1 MGIRSTTPRGAVATA
16 LNLFR
21 ERATEAVVYQLKQI
35 GEEVRNAQVELM
47 PGSGQGRGS
56 YTDRSGNL
64 RSSIG
69 YVIIVNGR
77 IRTKAGFG
85 AKGANEGQSQG
96 ETTAE
101 SFAAKFPDK
110 TALVVVAGMNYAVY
124 VAEKNFDVLD
134 TAYIKAKQI
143 VPKMLKE
150 LGIRKNSIK

>member
-1 MGIRSTTPRGAVATA
+1 M
-16 LNLFR
+16 
-21 ERATEAVVYQLKQI
+21 VYQLQQI

-47 PGSGQGRGS
+47 PGSGQGKGS

-69 YVIIVNGR
+69 YVIIVNGQ
-77 IRTKAGFG
+77 ICTKAGFG
-85 AKGANEGQSQG
+85 ARGVNDGQAQG

-124 VAEKNFDVLD
+124 VAEKNYDVLD
-134 TAYIKAKQI
+134 TAYIKAKEI
-143 VPKMLKE
+143 VPGILKQ
-150 LGIRKNSIK
+150 LGIVKNSIK